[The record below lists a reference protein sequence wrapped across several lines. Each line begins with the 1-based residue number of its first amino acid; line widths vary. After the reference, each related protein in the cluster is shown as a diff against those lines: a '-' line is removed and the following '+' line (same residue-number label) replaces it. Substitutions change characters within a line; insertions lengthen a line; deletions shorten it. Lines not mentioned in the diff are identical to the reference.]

1 MKKSN
6 IKKLKKHLTELLEKE
21 EYKDKKFFAYDNY
34 FDSQEASRASKL
46 DGFKYSNFVKNL
58 PLTGKPF
65 GSREIINLVCDYIE
79 DWSDWEFTEV
89 GTLKNMIII
98 NLKNSHKIEIIP
110 SFDNQV

>member
-6 IKKLKKHLTELLEKE
+6 IKKLKKHLTELLAKE

-34 FDSQEASRASKL
+34 FDSQEASKASKL
-46 DGFKYSNFVKNL
+46 EGFKYSNFVKNL
-58 PLTGKPF
+58 PLAGKPF
-65 GSREIINLVCDYIE
+65 GSREIINLVCNYIE
-79 DWSDWEFTEV
+79 DWSDWEYTEV

-110 SFDNQV
+110 SFDNQI

>member
-6 IKKLKKHLTELLEKE
+6 IKKLKKHLTELLAKE

-89 GTLKNMIII
+89 VTLKNMIII

>member
-6 IKKLKKHLTELLEKE
+6 IKKLKKHLTELLSEEK
-21 EYKDKKFFAYDNY
+21 YKDKKFFAYDNY

-46 DGFKYSNFVKNL
+46 ESFKYSNFVKNL

-65 GSREIINLVCDYIE
+65 SSKEIINLVCNYIE

-89 GTLKNMIII
+89 GTFKNMIII

-110 SFDNQV
+110 SFDNQI

>member
-6 IKKLKKHLTELLEKE
+6 IKKLKKHLTELLAKE

-34 FDSQEASRASKL
+34 FDSQKASKASKL
-46 DGFKYSNFVKNL
+46 EGFKYSNFVKNL

-65 GSREIINLVCDYIE
+65 GSREIINLVCNYIE
-79 DWSDWEFTEV
+79 DWSDWEYTEV

-110 SFDNQV
+110 SFDNQI

>member
-1 MKKSN
+1 MKQSN
-6 IKKLKKHLTELLEKE
+6 IKKLKKHLTELLAKE

-34 FDSQEASRASKL
+34 FDSQEASKL

-79 DWSDWEFTEV
+79 GWSDWECTEV
-89 GTLKNMIII
+89 GGLKNMIII

-110 SFDNQV
+110 SFYNQI

>member
-6 IKKLKKHLTELLEKE
+6 IKKLKKHLTELLAKE
-21 EYKDKKFFAYDNY
+21 EYKDKNFFAYDNY
-34 FDSQEASRASKL
+34 FDSQEASKASKL
-46 DGFKYSNFVKNL
+46 EGFKYSNFVKNL

-65 GSREIINLVCDYIE
+65 GSREIINLVCNYIE
-79 DWSDWEFTEV
+79 DWSDWEYTEV

-110 SFDNQV
+110 SFDNQI

>member
-6 IKKLKKHLTELLEKE
+6 IKKLKKHLTELLAKE

-65 GSREIINLVCDYIE
+65 GSREIINLVCDYIG

>member
-6 IKKLKKHLTELLEKE
+6 IKKLKKHLTELLAKE